1 MKICAIICEFNP
13 FHNGHKYILDKA
25 RELSGCDALICIMSG
40 SFTQRGDICVIDKFL
55 RAKHAVVCGAD
66 CILELPTAFSV
77 APAEIFAKG
86 AVKILSSVPEIDTLA
101 FGCESGSEAD
111 FLSAAKILSDESGN
125 FKEALK
131 KSLDIGESYAK
142 SYASAFEVA
151 GGAAGFL
158 STPNNILGVEY
169 AKAVLSLKKNIRLLP
184 VRRVGA
190 GFNDGEIK
198 QNFSSATA
206 IRKNLSSPLVKDNIP
221 DFVAGD
227 LTDFSAENARFENY
241 LRLILSRTTAEA
253 LKPIYGCGDGLEN
266 VLKALQTLP
275 YGEIVSGATSKRYP
289 SARIKRILLAN
300 FLGLYRE
307 DCEKYLSSELY
318 LSPLA
323 VKKKSAYG
331 VLGALA
337 KSCYPVLTCGADE
350 RKMCVAAADC
360 KKKDDFAYL
369 QWLQITERTPNKKI
383 LII

>member
-131 KSLDIGESYAK
+131 KSLDTGESYAK

-169 AKAVLSLKKNIRLLP
+169 VKAVLSLKKNIRLLP

-190 GFNDGEIK
+190 AFNDGEIK

-275 YGEIVSGATSKRYP
+275 YREIVSGATSKRYP

-323 VKKKSAYG
+323 VKKKSADG

-337 KSCYPVLTCGADE
+337 KSCYTVLTCGADE
-350 RKMCVAAADC
+350 RKMCEVATDC